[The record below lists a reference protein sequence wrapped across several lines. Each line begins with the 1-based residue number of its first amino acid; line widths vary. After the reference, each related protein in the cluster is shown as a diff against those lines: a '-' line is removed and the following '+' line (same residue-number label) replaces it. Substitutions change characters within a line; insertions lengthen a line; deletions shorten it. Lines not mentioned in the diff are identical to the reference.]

1 MLLAVAAACS
11 SETIEVPGETVV
23 VEKIVTETV
32 EVPGE
37 TVVVEKE
44 VIKTVEVPGETV
56 TKEVVKEVMVPGE
69 TVVVEKEVV
78 KTVEVPGQTVVKEVV
93 KTVEVP
99 GQTVVVEKEV
109 VKTVEVPGQ
118 TVVVEKVVVKEVPA
132 GYVTDPSNGRVY
144 VAPQYGG
151 SITTLG
157 GGSAH
162 GDTWKGS
169 GFRGIPSLLLDKLGI
184 ADWATPRDVFDFREW
199 SVPLS
204 IVRGQLAESYEI
216 SPDGLTFTFNIRKGV
231 NWHDKAPMN
240 GRELVAED
248 IVQSFHRFAG
258 LGDFA
263 EAGASPFNSNISK
276 LSFESITAPDK
287 YTVVFKLSSPS
298 FDAFEDIYSES
309 QEAGFIYPPEVIQ
322 EHGDAQ
328 DWRTLVGTGP
338 YMLTSKVVDSS
349 ETWEKNPNYWDY
361 DEKFPQNRLPYIDE
375 IKGIHIAEV
384 TTQLAAL
391 RTGKIDRLQIQ
402 TLDQKNAIE
411 KTNPELEYSTM
422 MILPWTFAMEVRK
435 PPFDDVRVRT
445 AMQLALDLDTMNNML
460 LGGLGDT
467 TPHGIFG
474 TGDPAYSTP
483 FEEWPQEIKDN
494 YDYDPER
501 AEALLDAAG
510 YERGADGI
518 RFSTKLNYNSGTEY
532 WNNLDYTQIAVDM
545 WSKIG
550 VDVEI
555 DIMESAVI
563 RALINAHTYEGMV
576 YGMRG
581 VDWPPLGAI
590 RTMAYTDFMWNMAGV
605 QDPVYDGIVE
615 AAETAGSAAEMLELV
630 KEADMYFAEKQWV
643 TWGPTRPNFYFW
655 QPWMVGY
662 NGELTLGGG
671 RLTTYLS
678 RVWLDS
684 DLRYEMTG
692 TR

>member
-1 MLLAVAAACS
+1 MLLAVAAACA
-11 SETIEVPGETVV
+11 G
-23 VEKIVTETV
+23 ETV

-69 TVVVEKEVV
+69 TIVVEKVVTETVEVPGETVTVEVV
-78 KTVEVPGQTVVKEVV
+78 KTVEVPGE
-93 KTVEVP
+93 
-99 GQTVVVEKEV
+99 TVVVEKEV
-109 VKTVEVPGQ
+109 VKTVEVPGE
-118 TVVVEKVVVKEVPA
+118 TVVVEKEVVKTVEVPA

-151 SITTLG
+151 SITVLG
-157 GGSAH
+157 GISAH
-162 GDTWKGS
+162 ADVWWGS
-169 GFRGIPSLLLDKLGI
+169 GFREIPTMVLDKLGI
-184 ADWATPRDVFDFREW
+184 GDWATPRDIYDYSSW
-199 SVPLS
+199 TVPQS

-216 SPDGLTFTFNIRKGV
+216 SPDGLTFTFHIRKGV
-231 NWHDKAPMN
+231 PWHDKAPMN

-258 LGDFA
+258 LGDFT
-263 EAGASPFNSNISK
+263 EAGPSPFNSNISEIP
-276 LSFESITAPDK
+276 FESITAPDK
-287 YTVVFKLSSPS
+287 YTVVFRLTEVS
-298 FDAFEDIYSES
+298 FNAFEDIYTES
-309 QEAGFIYPPEVIQ
+309 NEAAFIYPPEVIL
-322 EHGDAQ
+322 EHGDAK
-328 DWRTLVGTGP
+328 DWRNLVGTGP
-338 YMLTSKVVDSS
+338 YMVTAKVSESS
-349 ETWEKNPNYWDY
+349 ITYSKNPNYWDY
-361 DEKFPQNRLPYIDE
+361 DEKFPQNRLPYLDE
-375 IKGIHIAEV
+375 IKGIVIPEV

-391 RTGKIDRLQIQ
+391 RTGKIARMSNV
-402 TLDQKNAIE
+402 TLDQSKAIQ
-411 KTNPELEYSTM
+411 KTNPELEFST
-422 MILPWTFAMEVRK
+422 ITVLPWTFAMDVRK
-435 PPFDDVRVRT
+435 PPFDDIRVRS

-460 LGGLGDT
+460 LGGMGDT

-483 FEEWPQEIKDN
+483 FEEWPQELKDN
-494 YDYDPER
+494 YGYNPER
-501 AEALLDAAG
+501 AKQLLSEAG
-510 YERGADGI
+510 YPDG
-518 RFSTKLNYNSGTEY
+518 FKTKIEHVPVSAY
-532 WNNLDYTQIAVDM
+532 WYNLDYTQVAVDM

-555 DIMESAVI
+555 DLMESAVL
-563 RALINAHTYEGMV
+563 RPRINAHTYEGMV

-590 RTMAYTDFMWNMAGV
+590 RTMAYSDFMWNMAGV

-615 AAETAGSAAEMLELV
+615 AAETAGSTAEMLELV

-643 TWGPTRPNFYFW
+643 TWGPTRPNFIFW

-662 NGELTLGGG
+662 NGELTMGGG
-671 RLTTYLS
+671 RHQLYLS

-684 DLRYEMTG
+684 DLRYEMAG